1 MLYPRAMSEE
11 PGEYASQNQ
20 PAEGPSH
27 EIKFPPELPVSARRF
42 EIARTIDAHQVV
54 IIAGETGSGKSTQ
67 IPKICLAMGRGVNR
81 LIGCTQPR
89 RIAAT
94 SLATRVA
101 KELEVNLGEEVGY
114 KIRFNEQ
121 AKASTYVKFMTDG
134 ILLAETQG
142 DPMLRAYDT
151 LILDEAHERSLNI
164 DFLLGYLKRLLP
176 RRPDLKLIVCSATLD
191 VDRFSAFFD
200 RAPVIQVSG
209 RTYPVD
215 VFYRPPRGDEGDLI
229 ETIGNTVEEITELD
243 RRGDILIFL
252 PGEREIRET
261 ADELASHGLPHTTIL
276 PLFARLSAAE
286 QARVFQPIP
295 QRRIVLATNVAE
307 TSLTIPGI
315 VYVIDPGQARI
326 NRYIP
331 RTGVTSLQIEG
342 ISQASAEQRK
352 GRCGRVQSGICFR
365 LYGEDDFKARPEH
378 TDPEIKRSG
387 LAGVILRMKSLKL
400 GEVEAFP
407 FLDPPTR
414 RAIDE
419 GYRVLEELG
428 ALDEQRELTA
438 IGLRLARLPV
448 DPRVGRMIL
457 GGVDE
462 GALREVLVIA
472 AALSVQ
478 DPRERPI
485 AAQRQADD
493 AHRRFRDES
502 SDFLGLLRLW
512 EAYLEARTGA
522 KAQLRRFCSSNFLS
536 FVRMKEWAD
545 IHDQLAQLASEMEL
559 VHNRKPAEPEQIH
572 RAILPGLLSR
582 IGLWN
587 QEHRAYAG
595 ARQTRFTLHPSSG
608 LAKKPP
614 PWVVAAE
621 LVETSQLFARNAARI
636 DPVWLE
642 TIAGPLCKRS
652 HSDPHWEQKP
662 AQVMAREQATLFG
675 LPIVRDRKVH
685 FGPIDPV
692 ASRKVFLRH
701 ALALGEYRT
710 SAPFLEHNRRVIEQ
724 AQALRA
730 RARRSDLMI
739 DEHALEIFFDQRV
752 GEGVYSGKTFEEWRA
767 RSEAENPELL
777 RLTLDDVLLDEAHD
791 LTPERYPDELKL
803 YGARL
808 PLSYKF
814 DPREDDD
821 GLTVTIPVVLLPQV
835 DPGVFYWIIPGWLVE
850 KVSLL
855 LDSLP
860 KALRK
865 QIGPSQVAARELE
878 PALRPFEGPLLPALA
893 EAVFARYGARVPPD
907 AWRREEVPE
916 YLHLLCRVVDEDG
929 KELARGRDVGALRER
944 FAFAA
949 RQAWESVPKSAW
961 SKAGL
966 RSWDLDAL
974 PESVRV
980 RSGASTVLAYPA
992 LVDHEESVELRLM
1005 EAPDTAEAAT
1015 RAGLRRL
1022 FLLQLRTSQRQLAQL
1037 ASGALDAG
1045 SLAQVVKGARLQVGQ
1060 RAVDEAFGLVE
1071 AASFPRDKGA
1081 FHRRLEEGRR
1091 ALPEALASLDRVAT
1105 EIAAEHQKVAA
1116 ALKVLLAAKAG
1127 KSKVSLDDIQ
1137 GQLARLLPPDLFA
1150 ACPRDRLRHL
1160 PRYLKAIQ
1168 VRLQRLPND
1177 PAKDELKAA
1186 PVIKLWQDFLKNEPL
1201 LRSRGYEPERI
1212 EEVRWLL
1219 EEWRVQVFA
1228 QELKTAVPVS
1238 EKRLGE
1244 LWAGLRR

>member
-1 MLYPRAMSEE
+1 MTLL
-11 PGEYASQNQ
+11 
-20 PAEGPSH
+20 PAAADGQGPPSGPSH
-27 EIKFPPELPVSARRF
+27 EIKFPPELPISEHRF
-42 EIARTIDAHQVV
+42 EIARAIDAHQVV

-67 IPKICLAMGRGVNR
+67 IPKICLAMGRGVQK

-89 RIAAT
+89 RLAAT

-121 AKASTYVKFMTDG
+121 AKANTYVKFMTDG

-176 RRPDLKLIVCSATLD
+176 RRPDLKVVVCSATLD
-191 VDRFSAFFD
+191 VERFSAFFD
-200 RAPVIQVSG
+200 RAPVLQVSG
-209 RTYPVD
+209 RTFPVD
-215 VFYRPPRGDEGDLI
+215 VIYRPPRADEADLV
-229 ETIGNTVEEITELD
+229 ESIGNTVEEITDLD

-252 PGEREIRET
+252 PGEREIREV
-261 ADELASHGLPHTTIL
+261 ADELTSHGLPHTMVL

-286 QARVFQPIP
+286 QARVFQPVP

-315 VYVIDPGQARI
+315 VYVLDPGQARI

-331 RTGVTSLQIEG
+331 RTGVTTLQIEA
-342 ISQASAEQRK
+342 ISRASADQRK

-365 LYGEDDFKARPEH
+365 LYDEEDFKARPEH
-378 TDPEIKRSG
+378 TDPEIKRAG
-387 LAGVILRMKSLKL
+387 LAGVILRMKALNL

-407 FLDPPTR
+407 FLDPPSR

-428 ALDEQRELTA
+428 ALDEQRELTP
-438 IGLRLARLPV
+438 IGQRLARLPV

-462 GALREVLVIA
+462 GALSEVLVLA

-493 AHRRFRDES
+493 AHRKFRDET
-502 SDFLGLLRLW
+502 SDFLGLLRIW
-512 EAYLEARTGA
+512 DAYREVRAGT
-522 KAQLRRFCSSNFLS
+522 KAQLRRFCSTHFLS

-545 IHDQLAQLASEMEL
+545 IHDQLAQLASEMGL
-559 VHNRKPAEPEQIH
+559 VANRKPAEPEQIH

-582 IGLWN
+582 LGLWN

-608 LAKKPP
+608 LSKKPP
-614 PWVVAAE
+614 AWVVAAE

-636 DPVWLE
+636 DPAWLE
-642 TIAGPLCKRS
+642 AAAGPLCKRS
-652 HSDPHWEQKP
+652 HGDPHWEQKS
-662 AQVMAREQATLFG
+662 AQVMARENVTLFG

-685 FGPIDPV
+685 FGPIDP
-692 ASRKVFLRH
+692 AAARKVFLRH

-710 SAPFLEHNRRVIEQ
+710 SAPFLEHNRQVIEQ
-724 AQALRA
+724 ARALRA

-739 DEHALEIFFDQRV
+739 DEHALEAFFDQRV

-767 RSEAENPELL
+767 KAEQENPKLL
-777 RLTLDDVLLDEAHD
+777 YLTLDDVLLDEAHD
-791 LTPERYPDELKL
+791 LTAARYPDELRL
-803 YGARL
+803 YGARM

-821 GLTVTIPVVLLPQV
+821 GLTVTVPVVVLPQV
-835 DPGVFYWIIPGWLVE
+835 DPGVFDWIIPGWLVE

-865 QIGPSQVAARELE
+865 QIGSSLLAARELE
-878 PALRPFEGPLLPALA
+878 PSLRPFEGPLLPALT
-893 EAVFARYGARVPPD
+893 EAILARYGVRIPPD

-916 YLHLLCRVVDEDG
+916 YLQLLCRVVDEDG
-929 KELARGRDVGALRER
+929 KEIARGRDVAALRER
-944 FAFAA
+944 FAFVA
-949 RQAWESVPKSAW
+949 RQAWESVTKSAW
-961 SKAGL
+961 SKLGMKT
-966 RSWDLDAL
+966 WDLDTL

-992 LVDHEESVELRLM
+992 LVDHEDSVELRLM
-1005 EAPDTAEAAT
+1005 EAPDTAKMAT

-1037 ASGALDAG
+1037 ASGVLDAVA
-1045 SLAQVVKGARLQVGQ
+1045 LASPLRGARLQVGQ
-1060 RAVDEAFGLVE
+1060 RAVDEAFGLE
-1071 AASFPRDKGA
+1071 SAATFPRDKAA
-1081 FHRRLEEGRR
+1081 FHRRFEEGRR
-1091 ALPEALASLDRVAT
+1091 QLPEALSSLDRMAI
-1105 EIAAEHQKVAA
+1105 EIATEHQKVTS
-1116 ALKVLLAAKAG
+1116 ALKSLLAAKAG
-1127 KSKVSLDDIQ
+1127 KSRVSLDDIQ
-1137 GQLARLLPPDLFA
+1137 GQVERLTPPDLLA
-1150 ACPRDRLRHL
+1150 TCPRDRLRHI
-1160 PRYLKAIQ
+1160 PRYLKALQ
-1168 VRLQRLPND
+1168 VRIQRLPLD
-1177 PAKDELKAA
+1177 PGKDEQKAA
-1186 PVIKLWQDFLKNEPL
+1186 PVIKLWQEFLKQEPL
-1201 LRSRGYEPERI
+1201 LRSRGHDPVRLDEL
-1212 EEVRWLL
+1212 RWLL

-1228 QELKTAVPVS
+1228 PELKTALPVS
-1238 EKRLGE
+1238 EKRLVE
-1244 LWAGLRR
+1244 LWSALRR

>member
-1 MLYPRAMSEE
+1 MTQE
-11 PGEYASQNQ
+11 PGFSTSPT
-20 PAEGPSH
+20 PAGDGPSH
-27 EIKFPPELPVSARRF
+27 EIKFPPELPISERRF
-42 EIARTIDAHQVV
+42 EIARAIDAHQVV

-67 IPKICLAMGRGVNR
+67 IPKICLAMGRGVHK

-89 RIAAT
+89 RLAAT
-94 SLATRVA
+94 SLASRVA
-101 KELEVNLGEEVGY
+101 RELDVNLGEEVGY

-121 AKASTYVKFMTDG
+121 TKRNTYVKFMTDG
-134 ILLAETQG
+134 ILLAETQA
-142 DPMLRAYDT
+142 DPLLRSYDT

-164 DFLLGYLKRLLP
+164 DFLLGYLKGLLP
-176 RRPDLKLIVCSATLD
+176 RRPDLKLVVCSATLD
-191 VDRFSAFFD
+191 LERFSAFFD
-200 RAPVIQVSG
+200 GAPILQVSG

-215 VFYRPPRGDEGDLI
+215 VFYRPPRGDEEDLV
-229 ETIGNTVEEITELD
+229 ETIANTVEEITDLD

-252 PGEREIRET
+252 PGEREIREV
-261 ADELASHGLPHTTIL
+261 ADELSTHGLPHTVIL
-276 PLFARLSAAE
+276 PLFARLSAAD

-326 NRYIP
+326 NRYLP
-331 RTGVTSLQIEG
+331 RTGVTSLQVEA
-342 ISQASAEQRK
+342 ISRASAEQRK
-352 GRCGRVQSGICFR
+352 GRCGRVQSGVCFR
-365 LYGEDDFKARPEH
+365 LYEEEDFKARVDH
-378 TDPEIKRSG
+378 TDPEIKRAG

-400 GEVEAFP
+400 GEVEAFS
-407 FLDPPTR
+407 FLDPPAK

-419 GYRVLEELG
+419 GYRVLEEIG
-428 ALDEQRELTA
+428 ALDEQRQLTPV
-438 IGLRLARLPV
+438 GERLARLPV

-457 GGVDE
+457 GGVEE

-478 DPRERPI
+478 DPRERPLS
-485 AAQRQADD
+485 AQKQADEAQRK
-493 AHRRFRDES
+493 FRDES

-512 EAYLEARTGA
+512 DAYQAARTGP
-522 KAQLRRFCSSNFLS
+522 KAQLRRFCTAHFLS

-545 IHDQLAQLASEMEL
+545 IHDQLAQLAAEMDL
-559 VHNRKPAEPEQIH
+559 VHNRKPAEADQIH
-572 RAILPGLLSR
+572 RALLPGLLSR
-582 IGLWN
+582 LGLWN
-587 QEHRAYAG
+587 QEHRAYTG
-595 ARQTRFTLHPSSG
+595 ARQTRFVLHPSSG

-614 PWVVAAE
+614 PWIVAAE
-621 LVETSQLFARNAARI
+621 LVETSQLFARNVARV

-642 TIAGPLCKRS
+642 ALAGPLCKRS
-652 HSDPHWEQKP
+652 YSDPHWEQKP
-662 AQVMAREQATLFG
+662 AQVMAKEQASLFG

-685 FGPIDPV
+685 YGPIDPV
-692 ASRKVFLRH
+692 TSRKLFLRH
-701 ALALGEYRT
+701 ALALGEYKT
-710 SAPFLEHNRRVIEQ
+710 HAPFLEHNRRISEQ

-730 RARRSDLMI
+730 RARRSDLVV
-739 DEHALEIFFDQRV
+739 DEHALESFFDQRV

-767 RSEAENPELL
+767 RAEAENPRLL
-777 RLTLDDVLLDEAHD
+777 MLTLDDVLLDEAHD
-791 LTPERYPDELKL
+791 LTAERYPDELRL

-808 PLSYKF
+808 PLSYLF

-821 GLTVTIPVVLLPQV
+821 GLTVTLPVVLLPQV
-835 DPGVFYWIIPGWLVE
+835 DPGVLDWIIPGWLVE

-855 LDSLP
+855 LDALP

-865 QIGPSQVAARELE
+865 QIGSPQLVARELE
-878 PALRPFEGPLLPALA
+878 PDLRPFEGPMLPALS
-893 EAVFARYGARVPPD
+893 EAILARHGVRVPQD
-907 AWRREEVPE
+907 AWRMEEVPE

-929 KELARGRDVGALRER
+929 KELARSRGVAALRER

-961 SKAGL
+961 SKTGL
-966 RSWDLDAL
+966 RTWDLDTL

-1045 SLAQVVKGARLQVGQ
+1045 PLAAVVRGPRLQVGQ
-1060 RAVDEAFGLVE
+1060 RAVDEVFGLE
-1071 AASFPRDKGA
+1071 TAATFPRDRAA

-1091 ALPEALASLDRVAT
+1091 ALPEALASLDRSAT
-1105 EIAAEHQKVAA
+1105 EIAVEFQKVAA
-1116 ALKVLLAAKAG
+1116 AMKALTTAKSG
-1127 KSKVSLDDIQ
+1127 KSKVSIEDIQ
-1137 GQLARLLPPDLFA
+1137 GQLARLILPDLFA
-1150 ACPRDRLRHL
+1150 SCPRERLRHL
-1160 PRYLKAIQ
+1160 PRFLKAVQ
-1168 VRLQRLPND
+1168 VRLQRLPLD
-1177 PAKDELKAA
+1177 PLKDEAKAA
-1186 PVIKLWQDFLKNEPL
+1186 PVAKIWQDFLKNELL
-1201 LRSRGYEPERI
+1201 LRARGVEAERVD
-1212 EEVRWLL
+1212 EVRWLI

-1238 EKRLGE
+1238 EKRIVE
-1244 LWAGLRR
+1244 LWSGLRR